1 MTYNIALHL
10 TMLLVLSYQQGL
22 AEGFRATNDRSK
34 PCVEGY
40 CSWNLPIES
49 GSSGALHIVR
59 SSLSLTRISHADSR
73 TQWGSTAAIS
83 DITPAAGWE
92 ITGCDP
98 DAKAP
103 DIELTCPNSSSH
115 CDHIFQG
122 GVLHTLVRLPENV
135 SSLLILA
142 FPSVRTHPDCGTTF
156 LAVRSDAICARSE
169 PLDPGWI

>member
-83 DITPAAGWE
+83 DITRAAGWE

-103 DIELTCPNSSSH
+103 DIELRCPNSSSH

-122 GVLHTLVRLPENV
+122 GVLHTIVRLPESV
-135 SSLLILA
+135 SFLLIME
-142 FPSVRTHPDCGTTF
+142 FPSVRTHPDCGTTC
-156 LAVRSDAICARSE
+156 LAVRSDAFCARSE
-169 PLDPGWI
+169 SLDQGWI